1 MSAGSYVEHVQG
13 GGVPGG
19 HRVIGKIRPDGSKSR
34 PFITPMREC
43 NSIALRYT
51 DVVVD
56 IGAYVGTYAIKAARF
71 PVRRVTAY
79 EPTPSTFEILS
90 SVTLPNLAP
99 VQAAIVGDD
108 RSEVD
113 LFVSSGI
120 GVTNSTT
127 ASYRKATTVRVPAV
141 AYTEAVAGAT
151 IVKIDVE
158 GGEYDYPIV
167 QPGLRAIILDFHPVT
182 DRDWVSEA
190 ERIVEE
196 IEDSGFRPVISPRF
210 DRSGWERAGSWIR
223 DIEHEPVETYAPM
236 LEGRECCGCGSP
248 IRTEGKG
255 LCSVCWSSWRPK
267 HRRGFAEDRRS
278 R

>member
-1 MSAGSYVEHVQG
+1 M
-13 GGVPGG
+13 
-19 HRVIGKIRPDGSKSR
+19 IGKIRSDGSKSR

-90 SVTLPNLAP
+90 SVTLPNLVP
-99 VQAAIVGDD
+99 VRAAIVGDD
-108 RSEVD
+108 RYEVD

-127 ASYRKATTVRVPAV
+127 ASYRKETTVRVPAIS
-141 AYTEAVAGAT
+141 YTEAVAGAT

-158 GGEYDYPIV
+158 GGEYEYPIV

-210 DRSGWERAGSWIR
+210 DKSGWERAGSWIR
-223 DIEHEPVETYAPM
+223 EIEHEPDETYTPM
-236 LEGRECCGCGSP
+236 LAGRECCGCGSP

-255 LCSVCWSSWRPK
+255 LCAACWSSWRPK
-267 HRRGFAEDRRS
+267 HRRGFVEDRGTR
-278 R
+278 